1 MPPDTRLCGGYAA
14 VFQSQNTRESAQRAC
29 RRSLKN
35 IYSRTYRKN
44 RRTKAHSRREQ
55 KNAQPRRAGAADVLV
70 RQPKYSTCLI
80 IILVYLSLI
89 LVAIFHSS
97 MFPLVPIRS
106 SHMSGANTSSARA
119 AGPQGFCG
127 RRPQHCKELYMR
139 RKRTLKV
146 LLDACR
152 GSRDNSIP
160 EPGGTEDRR

>member
-1 MPPDTRLCGGYAA
+1 MVSATVVSISQSYENIPVVAD
-14 VFQSQNTRESAQRAC
+14 VFAQNYDSGA
-29 RRSLKN
+29 
-35 IYSRTYRKN
+35 
-44 RRTKAHSRREQ
+44 
-55 KNAQPRRAGAADVLV
+55 PGAADVLV
-70 RQPKYSTCLI
+70 RQPKYSTCLF

-160 EPGGTEDRR
+160 GHRGIEDRKYFHAEP

>member
-55 KNAQPRRAGAADVLV
+55 KNAQPRRAGAVDVLV
-70 RQPKYSTCLI
+70 RQPKYSTYLF

-119 AGPQGFCG
+119 ACSSEFMWPKTTLITICVRR
-127 RRPQHCKELYMR
+127 RRP
-139 RKRTLKV
+139 LKAV
-146 LLDACR
+146 LLGLLR
-152 GSRDNSIP
+152 KQR
-160 EPGGTEDRR
+160 